1 MEKRILS
8 TEHVTNDNKIS
19 RDAIRGTNIVRGIET
34 WKIPIENLVVKADWN
49 DRIDFGDIDELAE
62 GILANGGT
70 DPIYVDIMKG
80 TLDAVI
86 TDGERRYM
94 AYLKLIKDGHTH
106 EWLKWMYAFNN
117 SREMNTVD
125 RMVKK
130 LTTNNGKHFEAYEEA
145 MAYKKLMD
153 EGLSQA
159 DIAKRVGKNRMH
171 VSNRIVLST
180 ITAIE
185 KDFVESKLISVTE
198 WVKLAKKET
207 DLVKRVNLLVVAAEI
222 GEEITDIEKFIAEYG
237 NKKGVK
243 TDDERFAQDKAPDPN
258 APVIVDDIQGIENG
272 EYTPKPG
279 DNLPTSNASALTE
292 EKPKEPVDPRQ
303 ENGLAALLKNSSIA
317 PAEDPDMKPKKKGF
331 TASEL
336 ISDEVGKTL
345 GDQEPETGTVKETLK
360 EVAVLIKALDRII
373 KSDSKMS
380 DLTFKMDKKIRYLQ
394 GIANKSM
401 LGALSGETVKE
412 EATATF

>member
-1 MEKRILS
+1 
-8 TEHVTNDNKIS
+8 
-19 RDAIRGTNIVRGIET
+19 
-34 WKIPIENLVVKADWN
+34 
-49 DRIDFGDIDELAE
+49 
-62 GILANGGT
+62 
-70 DPIYVDIMKG
+70 
-80 TLDAVI
+80 
-86 TDGERRYM
+86 
-94 AYLKLIKDGHTH
+94 
-106 EWLKWMYAFNN
+106 MYAFNN

-279 DNLPTSNASALTE
+279 DNLPTSNAAALTE